1 MKDFLKIVRI
11 GIGKPEWT
19 RRGYSVFCKIRFKD
33 GRLSI
38 SGVEGPLSSGNCR
51 GSCGQIDMHPWHI
64 QTYAPG
70 WNSRKEKQLR
80 EVWER
85 WHLNDMRKED
95 VPEESIAFLA
105 SLPDA
110 DKTPAWV

>member
-1 MKDFLKIVRI
+1 MGDFTKIVRI

-33 GRLSI
+33 GCLSI
-38 SGVEGPLSSGNCR
+38 SGVEGPLSSGNCK

-64 QTYAPG
+64 QTYASG
-70 WNSRKEKQLR
+70 WSVGKENQLR

-85 WHLNDMRKED
+85 WHMKKD
-95 VPEESIAFLA
+95 VPEEIIAFLA